1 MKFNCPYWSTITKIE
16 MLEDW
21 LLVHSYLYYE
31 KDISVVTDF
40 KFDQNSQQLIQMM
53 KDYPKDFAKSKYY
66 YVFNDFDG
74 STGYDLVRRL
84 NAKHKSKIED
94 RVLAILNLI
103 KNHKVRKL

>member
-1 MKFNCPYWSTITKIE
+1 

-53 KDYPKDFAKSKYY
+53 QEHPKDFVKSKYY

-84 NAKHKSKIED
+84 NAKHKAKIES